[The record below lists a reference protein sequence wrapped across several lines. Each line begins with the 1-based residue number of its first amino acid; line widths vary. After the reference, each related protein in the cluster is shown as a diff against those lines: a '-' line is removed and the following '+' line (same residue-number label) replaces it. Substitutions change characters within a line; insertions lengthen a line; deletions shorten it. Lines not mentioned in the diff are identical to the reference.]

1 MEIAKNDM
9 MIRAVHEELLR
20 KRKEIVNKYKL
31 LRDKIHDNQL
41 LVDVLEDYE
50 EYCNRLVLNK
60 RQQIDKLTSLTHHL
74 DKINHD
80 SDNVDRVL
88 KSTND
93 DYRILMSEIRRIKN
107 DLDEYGI

>member
-60 RQQIDKLTSLTHHL
+60 RQQIDKLTLLTHHL

>member
-9 MIRAVHEELLR
+9 MMHAIHNELIR

-31 LRDKIHDNQL
+31 LRDKIQDNKL

-50 EYCNRLVLNK
+50 GYCNRLVLNK

-74 DKINHD
+74 DKINQE

-93 DYRILMSEIRRIKN
+93 DYRILMSEISRIKK

>member
-1 MEIAKNDM
+1 MEIDKNDM

-50 EYCNRLVLNK
+50 GYCNQLVLNK

>member
-1 MEIAKNDM
+1 MQNDKNNIM
-9 MIRAVHEELLR
+9 GIGLI
-20 KRKEIVNKYKL
+20 KNK
-31 LRDKIHDNQL
+31 
-41 LVDVLEDYE
+41 
-50 EYCNRLVLNK
+50 LVLNK
-60 RQQIDKLTSLTHHL
+60 RHQIDKLTSLTHHL
-74 DKINHD
+74 DKINND

>member
-1 MEIAKNDM
+1 MEIAKNDI
-9 MIRAVHEELLR
+9 MIQAVHRELIR

-31 LRDKIHDNQL
+31 LRDKIHDNSL
-41 LVDVLEDYE
+41 LVDVLEDYQG
-50 EYCNRLVLNK
+50 YCNRLVLNK
-60 RQQIDKLTSLTHHL
+60 RQQIDKLTSLMHHL
-74 DKINHD
+74 DKINQD

-93 DYRILMSEIRRIKN
+93 DYRILMSEISRIKK